1 VCAHASRK
9 EKRDAPL
16 FVAVYESRRHGTD
29 VRAGADEEENDEQQ
43 GLEVEERGLKCHAR
57 TERGRDTS
65 VSSARWV
72 RWKKKDG
79 PWGGD
84 LKPVLC

>member
-1 VCAHASRK
+1 MCAHASRK
-9 EKRDAPL
+9 GERDAPL

-29 VRAGADEEENDEQQ
+29 VRAGADEEKNDEQQ

-57 TERGRDTS
+57 TEGGRDAS
-65 VSSARWV
+65 VSSARCV